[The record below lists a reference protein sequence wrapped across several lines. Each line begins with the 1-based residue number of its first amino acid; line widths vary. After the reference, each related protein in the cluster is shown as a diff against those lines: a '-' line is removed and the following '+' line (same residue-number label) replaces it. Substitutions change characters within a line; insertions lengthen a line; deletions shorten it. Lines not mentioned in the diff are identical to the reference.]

1 MVLTLQQLL
10 NLYFFHPHQLIHQLE
25 CRKYIA
31 VDEERFD
38 RARRLKDAIAEL
50 LIMGPTLGALEIEK
64 RRFVEKQD
72 YEGAKLK
79 KAEMEEMREAC
90 YR

>member
-1 MVLTLQQLL
+1 
-10 NLYFFHPHQLIHQLE
+10 
-25 CRKYIA
+25 
-31 VDEERFD
+31 
-38 RARRLKDAIAEL
+38 
-50 LIMGPTLGALEIEK
+50 MGPTLGALEIEK

-90 YR
+90 YRYKYYFIKKDTLCSAKWQGFKEEDKVKLVYPKGPS